1 MDHAFVTSAK
11 AGARLPERQSSGI
24 RAVAGMTIWLFLVAL
39 FFAASAAAQDYPAR
53 PQGPVLDQAGL
64 LTPAHSVDVTSKLT
78 AFNERTGRAIVV
90 ATVTSLGGAD
100 IQTYATELG
109 RRWGI
114 GGEKDDIGVLL
125 LVAPNERKVW
135 IATGYGADDYLTD
148 AMSGVIIREQILP
161 RFKADDM
168 SGGIVAGV
176 DAIIR
181 QLELPPDE
189 AAKRAQ
195 QAEAGRRSETQ
206 FGIGDIIPVI
216 VIVVIFFTIIGS
228 IAGKRGGR
236 RYRARRHAGGID
248 PWIVVW
254 GLSEL
259 SRASRGGRGGWGGG
273 GWGGGGGFGGG
284 GGGGFGGFG
293 GGSFGGG
300 GAGGSW

>member
-1 MDHAFVTSAK
+1 MMTVIPAK
-11 AGARLPERQSSGI
+11 AGTRLFSWAPLFAGVTKLF
-24 RAVAGMTIWLFLVAL
+24 VAIILL
-39 FFAASAAAQDYPAR
+39 FAAPAAAQNYPAR

-78 AFNERTGRAIVV
+78 AFNERTGRALVV
-90 ATVTSLGGAD
+90 ATVKSLEGAD

-114 GGEKDDIGVLL
+114 GGEKTDSGVLL
-125 LVAPNERKVW
+125 LVAPAEKKVW

-148 AMSGVIIREQILP
+148 AMSGIIIRERILP
-161 RFKADDM
+161 RFKAGDM

-181 QLELPPDE
+181 QLELPPEE

-195 QAEAGRRSETQ
+195 EADAQTRQRAAPQFSIGGLIPVVIVMFIVFSVLGSFRRS
-206 FGIGDIIPVI
+206 G
-216 VIVVIFFTIIGS
+216 
-228 IAGKRGGR
+228 RGR
-236 RYRARRHAGGID
+236 RYRSGRHRGGID
-248 PWIVVW
+248 PLVVLW
-254 GLSEL
+254 GLNEI
-259 SRASRGGRGGWGGG
+259 SRASRGSRSGWGGG
-273 GWGGGGGFGGG
+273 FGGGGFGGG